1 MQVVDEV
8 PSVLTDEWK
17 MLCTQVFVR
26 YVHAYVDVGHAHAC
40 ILQNLYVLIFL
51 VVCKVAH

>member
-1 MQVVDEV
+1 M
-8 PSVLTDEWK
+8 PSVLTDGWK